1 VDIYKLDLIAPDIP
15 NTHIESQ
22 HDVTFI
28 SGRGYFLRAKLFK
41 IWKMKITFYEFSQE
55 EKVYLPLVAFEAA
68 YLDEQPHV
76 NEYEKVV
83 RYYIFCYAYRSL
95 IKILN

>member
-1 VDIYKLDLIAPDIP
+1 
-15 NTHIESQ
+15 
-22 HDVTFI
+22 
-28 SGRGYFLRAKLFK
+28 
-41 IWKMKITFYEFSQE
+41 MKITFYEFSQE

-83 RYYIFCYAYRSL
+83 R
-95 IKILN
+95 